1 MDGYAP
7 HESARRRTNSRLHTA
22 CTETSAGALPMRV
35 CTLGCAKAPRS
46 QMQTLLRRKRLSAQ
60 VPSSAV
66 QISPNYKVAM
76 AAAAL
81 SRALGC
87 RMRQWNTVPVCERT
101 PTARSAR
108 CTASECKDAS
118 GCKDD
123 TRLRGLLLG
132 RVRRK
137 LRRWRASR
145 SSSCWASASAWC
157 SERRIKSRRA
167 SGWQQTGVR

>member
-1 MDGYAP
+1 
-7 HESARRRTNSRLHTA
+7 
-22 CTETSAGALPMRV
+22 
-35 CTLGCAKAPRS
+35 
-46 QMQTLLRRKRLSAQ
+46 MQTLLRRKRLSAQ

-66 QISPNYKVAM
+66 QISPNCKVAM

-123 TRLRGLLLG
+123 TRLAARAAARPSAPQEAMACFKIKQVLG
-132 RVRRK
+132 V
-137 LRRWRASR
+137 S
-145 SSSCWASASAWC
+145 
-157 SERRIKSRRA
+157 
-167 SGWQQTGVR
+167 